1 MIIVR
6 KDGVIMPVKSGE
18 FISENHLREL
28 LLNNI
33 ALIPVEDIN
42 DDSYII
48 TSCKEFPT
56 SSGSIDVLALGNG
69 GGIYLIETGLYKN
82 PEKRKVLS
90 QVLDYVSAMWT
101 TYGNDFTKFK
111 KELMRKLTEPLQF
124 DDLESEK
131 KFWSNLMLNLS
142 KAYYTVLVV
151 MDAIPSSVKNMI
163 QFINRFTSFQII
175 GLEVR
180 QYFAEDTEIIISDIF
195 GAQIGKEI
203 GRDDRVLWT
212 YEKIEEHV
220 KSMEDGLLK
229 QRMTRILSW
238 ALEKGLFIESYAKRP
253 CFALRAPI
261 RGRAAT
267 IGEDG
272 TIYCCFGK
280 IEDPKYPSTSVRH
293 ALANELKALKLLPP
307 NIHPD
312 EVKSGKNLAKK
323 LHELTDQDFDA
334 LLRVFEKNLSSI

>member
-293 ALANELKALKLLPP
+293 ALANELKALKLLPS